1 MSKYPSEENDSQGLG
16 SVVTFHK
23 LIQSSLMA
31 YDSYKNGP
39 VLLKD
44 NSNQFV
50 KNHNFGFD
58 LPRPNDNDIT
68 RQIPFD
74 LLLDW
79 EAIFEHD
86 LRDVKIHT
94 GAYADELTKSFGAQA
109 LTVGNNIYFTAGKY
123 SPDTEEGKGLFGHE
137 LMHVVQKDLG
147 KPMRYFEDIEKL
159 EQEAEVVERNV
170 SGREVDG
177 ENVDI
182 DPSTITLEELS
193 DRNTK
198 KGYFILL
205 ASGEEVFLTRKEYE
219 CVVEE
224 AVKYLKQY
232 YAGLTTVQERLNFMK
247 AMKGI

>member
-1 MSKYPSEENDSQGLG
+1 MISGTLS
-16 SVVTFHK
+16 
-23 LIQSSLMA
+23 
-31 YDSYKNGP
+31 P
-39 VLLKD
+39 V
-44 NSNQFV
+44 
-50 KNHNFGFD
+50 
-58 LPRPNDNDIT
+58 IT
-68 RQIPFD
+68 
-74 LLLDW
+74 
-79 EAIFEHD
+79 
-86 LRDVKIHT
+86 
-94 GAYADELTKSFGAQA
+94 
-109 LTVGNNIYFTAGKY
+109 
-123 SPDTEEGKGLFGHE
+123 
-137 LMHVVQKDLG
+137 QKDLG